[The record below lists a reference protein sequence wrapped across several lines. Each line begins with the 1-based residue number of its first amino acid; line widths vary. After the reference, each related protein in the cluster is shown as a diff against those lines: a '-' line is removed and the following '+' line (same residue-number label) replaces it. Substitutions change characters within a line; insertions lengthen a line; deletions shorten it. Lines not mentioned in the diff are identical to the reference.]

1 MPVNRQLQYK
11 PPGLIENYIYFYHL
25 KKFCILPLY
34 PESITDQ
41 MRSTFQETNALSRSA
56 PVFTFNNSGPRT
68 VSISLELHR
77 DMMNDI
83 NTNVSNLKEIG
94 PGDSDAPVLEFR
106 NNFKE
111 YTTRVTDNIE
121 YTSYK
126 LEEENDYVDLLIK
139 YLMAAAL
146 PKYHIYRQ
154 GAKGVEPPMV
164 AVRFGSD
171 IFIKGVINSDVQVT
185 YKKPIMVTSTGQS
198 KYAKID
204 VTFTV
209 YETDPYDADSVKE
222 LGSFRGI
229 CGTNNIFAGTE
240 QNPSEDFHI
249 RMRAEGGGGASGSL
263 IPKDAWLIREPSL
276 LNESDDSGTDN
287 QFLNQKKDPWTD
299 VINSALNAKDIVNWG
314 RNPSVNDIPLLVP
327 IGGESRG
334 SGSGRNGE

>member
-1 MPVNRQLQYK
+1 MAVNREVKYK

-25 KKFCILPLY
+25 DKFCILPIY

-83 NTNVSNLKEIG
+83 NTAVSNLKEIG
-94 PGDSDAPVLEFR
+94 GPNSDAPVLEFR

-111 YTTRVTDNIE
+111 YTNKAVEGIE

-240 QNPSEDFHI
+240 QNPSEDFHL
-249 RMRAEGGGGASGSL
+249 RMWAEGGRNITDKDNFIINEFILRPEVEPANYNKDITPYASDMPEPGLLRQKKSPFIDSSTGGNSSGSS
-263 IPKDAWLIREPSL
+263 KET
-276 LNESDDSGTDN
+276 NGT
-287 QFLNQKKDPWTD
+287 
-299 VINSALNAKDIVNWG
+299 SY
-314 RNPSVNDIPLLVP
+314 
-327 IGGESRG
+327 GGSSRG
-334 SGSGRNGE
+334 YGTGRNGG